1 MSGARRV
8 RRFLSGMLAL
18 TLVAVVA
25 YGAAALLSPLP
36 QLEITQTFTVA
47 ANAEVAES
55 WGSGLPLP
63 EAGST
68 AVEAEGA
75 TPVLGGSI
83 EPRPI
88 AGTAKLILAHVVL
101 ATEPLQVGSPGAAI
115 TIDQAAIDRYRELDA
130 AGARTVT
137 VQFGET
143 WTRRD
148 LIAATLIGSGNNTA
162 ELLVNSVF
170 GGADAYRTAA
180 RTWLDGQ
187 GLADTTVV
195 DGSGL
200 DSASR
205 STAADLVAVARL
217 TLNDPVLADLFE
229 QRPRETAAGVGF
241 ADESGFLRDLGT
253 IGLSRSY
260 TDPAGV
266 CALFAITVA
275 DQTIV
280 IAMLGQPGYPTA
292 ETSAS
297 EIIAAVREA
306 VRDVNIIT
314 AGQTIGVAQSDWGQ
328 ASDIIA
334 VNGITVSSTE
344 LENLDVQIDA
354 NARSTLVAGIDVG
367 SLTVAAGGREQV
379 VRLESTAGIAEPG
392 VAWRFADPVTVI
404 QRWTR

>member
-1 MSGARRV
+1 
-8 RRFLSGMLAL
+8 MLAL

-180 RTWLDGQ
+180 RTWLDGL

-229 QRPRETAAGVGF
+229 QRPRETAAGVSF
-241 ADESGFLRDLGT
+241 ADQSGFLSDLGT

-260 TDPAGV
+260 TDAAGV
-266 CALFAITVA
+266 CALFAVTVA

-306 VRDVNIIT
+306 VRDVDIVT

-334 VNGITVSSTE
+334 VEGITVNSTE
-344 LENLDVQIDA
+344 LENLDLQINA

-367 SLTVAAGGREQV
+367 NLTVATSGREQV
-379 VRLESTAGIAEPG
+379 VRLKSTAGIAEPG
-392 VAWRFADPVTVI
+392 VVWRFADPVTVI

>member
-1 MSGARRV
+1 VSGARRV

-68 AVEAEGA
+68 AVEAENA

-162 ELLVNSVF
+162 ELLVNTVF
-170 GGADAYRTAA
+170 GGADAYRSAA
-180 RTWLDGQ
+180 QTWLDGQ
-187 GLADTTVV
+187 GLANTTVV

-229 QRPRETAAGVGF
+229 QRPRETAAGVSF
-241 ADESGFLRDLGT
+241 ADQSGFLSDLGT

-260 TDPAGV
+260 TDAAGV
-266 CALFAITVA
+266 CALFAVTVA

-306 VRDVNIIT
+306 VRDVDIVT

-334 VNGITVSSTE
+334 VEGITVNSTE
-344 LENLDVQIDA
+344 LENLDLQINA

-367 SLTVAAGGREQV
+367 NLTVATSGREQV
-379 VRLESTAGIAEPG
+379 VRLKSTAGIAEPG
-392 VAWRFADPVTVI
+392 VVWRFADPVTVI